1 MQMSWVFFFF
11 FLFKIIANCG
21 IVSLDIQISKLSPI
35 FNSGVLN
42 NSSRNISFDCDNCKM
57 GKSKTLSFPASTSFS
72 TECFELVHS
81 DVQGIAPNLSH
92 AHYKYYATFIDDYSQ
107 FTWIYFLHSKADV
120 FNVFKIFLSYV
131 ENQFSK
137 CIKILC
143 SDQGGICFNGF
154 SKFLTAKGY
163 YFLKICPYTPQ
174 QNG

>member
-42 NSSRNISFDCDNCKM
+42 NSSRNISFDCDICKM
-57 GKSKTLSFPASTSFS
+57 GKSKILSFPTSTSFS

-81 DVQGIAPNLSH
+81 NVWGIAPNLSH
-92 AHYKYYATFIDDYSQ
+92 AHYKYFVTFIDDYSR
-107 FTWIYFLHSKADV
+107 FTWIYFLHSKA
-120 FNVFKIFLSYV
+120 NVFIVSKIFLAYV

-137 CIKILC
+137 CIKSCIPT
-143 SDQGGICFNGF
+143 QGGKM
-154 SKFLTAKGY
+154 S
-163 YFLKICPYTPQ
+163 Q
-174 QNG
+174 